1 LTLFLP
7 LRAEKEKE
15 IMEQKDYE
23 IAKEL
28 KARLSEVIRLI
39 DFRVFGSRARG
50 DMDEYS
56 DMDVF
61 IEVESL
67 DKEIKNKISDI
78 VWEVG
83 FRHRVVISP
92 LIFTKHEIE
101 ESPLRASPIVE
112 NIAMEGVK
120 V

>member
-1 LTLFLP
+1 MDP
-7 LRAEKEKE
+7 
-15 IMEQKDYE
+15 KDFE

-28 KARLSEVIRLI
+28 KARLSEVVHLI

-61 IEVESL
+61 IEVEFI
-67 DKEIKNKISDI
+67 DQETKNKISEI

-83 FRHRVVISP
+83 FKHFVVISP
-92 LIFTKHEIE
+92 LIFTKHEVE

-112 NIAMEGVK
+112 NITREGVK
-120 V
+120 I

>member
-1 LTLFLP
+1 LW
-7 LRAEKEKE
+7 AEKGKK

-28 KARLSEVIRLI
+28 KEKLSEIVPLI

-50 DMDEYS
+50 DGDEYS

-61 IEVESL
+61 LEVESL
-67 DKEIKNKISDI
+67 NKETKNRISDI
-78 VWEVG
+78 IWEVG
-83 FRHRVVISP
+83 FKHFIVISP
-92 LIFTKHEIE
+92 LIMTRDEVEK
-101 ESPLRASPIVE
+101 SPLRASPIVE
-112 NIAMEGVK
+112 NVVKEGVK

>member
-1 LTLFLP
+1 V
-7 LRAEKEKE
+7 
-15 IMEQKDYE
+15 EQKDYE

-28 KARLSEVIRLI
+28 KERLSDIVQLI

-50 DMDEYS
+50 DENQYS

-61 IEVESL
+61 LEVESL
-67 DKEIKNKISDI
+67 DKETKNKISDI

-83 FRHRVVISP
+83 FQHFIVISSF
-92 LIFTKHEIE
+92 IFTRHEIE
-101 ESPLRASPIVE
+101 KSPLKASPIVE
-112 NIAMEGVK
+112 NILKDGVR

>member
-1 LTLFLP
+1 
-7 LRAEKEKE
+7 
-15 IMEQKDYE
+15 MEQKDYE

-28 KARLSEVIRLI
+28 KEKLSKIVHLI

-50 DMDEYS
+50 DKDEYS

-61 IEVESL
+61 LEVESL
-67 DKEIKNKISDI
+67 DKETKNKISDI

-83 FRHRVVISP
+83 FQHLIVISP
-92 LIFTKHEIE
+92 LVFTKYEIE
-101 ESPLRASPIVE
+101 KSPLKASPIVE
-112 NIAMEGVK
+112 NIVKEGVK